1 MTIDWTFQLYEQLDW
16 QWREHMR
23 PRWDGLTDEEY
34 FWEPVPGMWNV
45 RPRGTSKAET
55 AFGSGDFTCDYAWP
69 EPDPAPVTTI
79 AWRLA
84 HLQIGVFGQRAASHF
99 GGPAISY
106 DTYDYPG
113 DAATALSRLDAA
125 YAAWAAGVRRPGPRG
140 PGPPHRPGRRPV
152 RRRADGAADPA
163 HQPRSAAPRRGNL
176 APPRPLPLARLA
188 TKPHRPHPSART
200 PPPAPLR

>member
-45 RPRGTSKAET
+45 RPRGTSKAPI
-55 AFGSGDFTCDYAWP
+55 AAGSGDFTCDYAWP
-69 EPDPAPVTTI
+69 EPDPAPATTI

-125 YAAWAAGVRRPGPRG
+125 YAAWAAGVR
-140 PGPPHRPGRRPV
+140 
-152 RRRADGAADPA
+152 ALDPE
-163 HQPRSAAPRRGNL
+163 G
-176 APPRPLPLARLA
+176 LARPIGQAEGPFAAEPMAQLILHINREA
-188 TKPHRPHPSART
+188 LHHGAEISL
-200 PPPAPLR
+200 LRDLYRWRD

>member
-45 RPRGTSKAET
+45 RPRGTSKAPI
-55 AFGSGDFTCDYAWP
+55 AAGSGDFTCDYAWP

-84 HLQIGVFGQRAASHF
+84 HLQIGIFGQSAHRQFEHRIAAQAV
-99 GGPAISY
+99 GVVAVLVAIRDREDGVES
-106 DTYDYPG
+106 TS
-113 DAATALSRLDAA
+113 AN
-125 YAAWAAGVRRPGPRG
+125 VRRVRMYGDLVGEKQLNSVPQRG
-140 PGPPHRPGRRPV
+140 TCAIP
-152 RRRADGAADPA
+152 
-163 HQPRSAAPRRGNL
+163 
-176 APPRPLPLARLA
+176 
-188 TKPHRPHPSART
+188 K
-200 PPPAPLR
+200 